1 MKKKRILCLAISMML
16 GMSLTVPS
24 SISASAADLNTN
36 EVIYDMT
43 DDSNTT
49 TETKFGFEHE
59 GDGDTFAEEANV
71 GAEIG
76 FTIIGLKDGESV
88 TYSLSDEEVAKIANS
103 DNKQVT
109 VSCLKEGKTVLTA
122 KSSDGQSFDVEIT
135 VKAVDTE
142 PIAIE
147 GTPNEEVKFGFE
159 HEGDGDTFA
168 EDANV
173 GAEIGFTIIGLKDG
187 ESVTYSL
194 SDEEVAKIANSD
206 NKQVTVSCLK
216 EGKTVLTAKSS
227 DGQSFDVE
235 ITVKAV
241 ATDPVPSDDSQLP
254 QTGYSDIYKVIAG
267 LAALMTV
274 SGAALVVKTRKENE

>member
-1 MKKKRILCLAISMML
+1 
-16 GMSLTVPS
+16 
-24 SISASAADLNTN
+24 
-36 EVIYDMT
+36 
-43 DDSNTT
+43 
-49 TETKFGFEHE
+49 
-59 GDGDTFAEEANV
+59 
-71 GAEIG
+71 
-76 FTIIGLKDGESV
+76 
-88 TYSLSDEEVAKIANS
+88 
-103 DNKQVT
+103 
-109 VSCLKEGKTVLTA
+109 
-122 KSSDGQSFDVEIT
+122 
-135 VKAVDTE
+135 
-142 PIAIE
+142 
-147 GTPNEEVKFGFE
+147 
-159 HEGDGDTFA
+159 
-168 EDANV
+168 
-173 GAEIGFTIIGLKDG
+173 
-187 ESVTYSL
+187 